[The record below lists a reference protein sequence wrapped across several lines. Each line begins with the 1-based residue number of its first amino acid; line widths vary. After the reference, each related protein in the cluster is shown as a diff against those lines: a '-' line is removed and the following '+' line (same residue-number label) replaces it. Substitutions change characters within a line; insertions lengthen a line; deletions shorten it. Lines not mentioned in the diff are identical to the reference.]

1 MTYHPLEGTP
11 MKNLISLCITSLT
24 LLALPAAYA
33 TDSQPSVKATAE
45 SASASAASTLEMT
58 DGEVKKVDKGTKK
71 ITLKH
76 SAIKNLDMPGMTMLF
91 RVKDPAMLEQVQAG
105 DKIQFL
111 VERINGALVLT
122 EIHVVK

>member
-1 MTYHPLEGTP
+1 
-11 MKNLISLCITSLT
+11 MKTTIALCIASLT
-24 LLALPAAYA
+24 LFVLPVTYA
-33 TDSQPSVKATAE
+33 NDLHHASETGATTE
-45 SASASAASTLEMT
+45 STSSKLELT

-76 SAIKNLDMPGMTMLF
+76 GPIKNLEMPAMTMLF
-91 RVKDPAMLEQVQAG
+91 RVKEPAMLDQVQAG
-105 DKIQFL
+105 DKIQFH